1 MQPAEAFG
9 FSGSS
14 RFLVR
19 SRVGEGAVGVVY
31 DAFDRE
37 RVMRVAIKTLR
48 SPSAQTIH
56 MLKREFRALA
66 DLRHPNLVELG
77 ELFEEHGTWFFTME
91 FVQGV
96 HLLRHVRP
104 GSESRPSIAPPG
116 AGTVSLAADRAA
128 PDENRLRAA
137 FRQLARGL
145 SVLHAA
151 NKVHCDVKP
160 SNVMVTSAGRVVI
173 LDFGLVAE
181 ATREAPSD
189 EIQGTIA
196 YMAPEQAASEQV
208 GGAADWYALG
218 VMLYQALTGR
228 LPFYGTAGEVLEQK
242 VTREPP
248 PPRELWSGVPQD
260 LDKLCADLLRMDPV
274 RRPRD
279 AEILARLGVEDA
291 VYDSASFRAPIFVG
305 RGPEQEALR
314 QAFADVENGA
324 PATVFVH
331 GESGVGKSFLVR
343 RFAERIAKE
352 RGAMVLSG
360 RCYERESVAYKAVDG
375 VVDDLSERLQ
385 TLPEEDVVA
394 LLPPH
399 VGLLLGVFPVLGKV
413 EAIERAAAQTRTL
426 VASPQ
431 QLRAYVFAAL
441 RNLLDGLARRQPL
454 VVVVDDLQWAD
465 NDSLVL
471 LSELTRPPAAPPF
484 LLVATMRL
492 ATESHR
498 PTGLRLAPAPR
509 IGSNAKHLHLEHLSE
524 DDAERLVAGL
534 LERLPDGAASR
545 GAIRSI
551 VADTKG
557 HPLFI
562 DELVRQGGG
571 RGRTNAPLKLDDALW
586 ARVSR
591 LDPSARKIL
600 EVVATAGL
608 PIPQGVAAQA
618 SATELGDLF
627 RLVSALRSEHFV
639 RTAGVG
645 QLDFIEPYHDR
656 VREAVLARLE
666 PSARKDWHARL
677 ALALE
682 GWSDA
687 DPESL
692 STHWEAA
699 GRSDRAQHYAVSA
712 AAVAEKALA
721 FDRAARLYRRALE
734 LTQSDEARTTIQG
747 KLAEALTNAGCWADA
762 AEVRLALARGAG
774 ATTSLDLR
782 RTAAEQLMCSGHF
795 DRGVQ
800 VLRAALSECGVRD
813 PRSAVGLIVAL
824 IVHRLL
830 LAIRGLEYVAREP
843 TEALRP
849 ELVRADTVRSAGA
862 GFSMTDNVRGAYFQT
877 RNLLM
882 TLRTGDPHRIA
893 RAQCMEVCFSAA
905 GGPAKLAR
913 TVRLLES
920 ARALC
925 EQLGTGESLG
935 MLAVANGY
943 RHYFVA
949 EWAEAAEWLSRAEE
963 IFRDKC
969 VGMTFELNSARLM
982 LYRAIS
988 YRGDLR
994 DLAARAPAAY
1004 REAEEHGDLY
1014 TRINLR
1020 AGPLALLGLVQG
1032 EPERVRKEVDEVIGL
1047 LAQSRFLVQHYFC
1060 MVARTQADLYEGHGR
1075 QAHERVEGAWPALRR
1090 SMLLTVLPI
1099 RVLSYE
1105 QRGRCALAVGATAGD
1120 DRLIGLAEAQANKLR
1135 RIGLDWA
1142 QGSAQLLLAGVRAA
1156 RGAKDAARLHA
1167 LEAVRVFEQGK
1178 MGLYAAAARR
1188 RLGELSAEGDPEGAR
1203 AMALSDAWMQE
1214 QGVRDPASFATAFAP
1229 GFSPR

>member
-1 MQPAEAFG
+1 MQPAEAVE
-9 FSGSS
+9 FSGSN
-14 RFLVR
+14 RFVVR
-19 SRVGEGAVGVVY
+19 ARVGEGAVGVVY
-31 DAFDRE
+31 DAFDSDRG
-37 RVMRVAIKTLR
+37 MRVAIKTLR
-48 SPSAQTIH
+48 RPSADTIH

-77 ELFEEHGTWFFTME
+77 ELIEDHGTWFFTME

-104 GSESRPSIAPPG
+104 GSDSRASFPPPALG
-116 AGTVSLAADRAA
+116 AAADRAA
-128 PDENRLRAA
+128 PDEKRLRPA

-160 SNVMVTSAGRVVI
+160 SNVMVTVEGRVVI
-173 LDFGLVAE
+173 LDFGLVVE
-181 ATREAPSD
+181 GTRETPSD
-189 EIQGTIA
+189 EIQGTVA
-196 YMAPEQAASEQV
+196 YMAPEQAVSEEI
-208 GGAADWYALG
+208 GSAADWYAFG

-228 LPFYGTAGEVLEQK
+228 LPFYGTAGEILEQK

-248 PPRELWSGVPQD
+248 PPRELWSGVPED
-260 LDKLCADLLRMDPV
+260 LDRLCEDLLRIEPKN
-274 RRPRD
+274 RPRD

-291 VYDSASFRAPIFVG
+291 AYDSASLRAPLFVG

-314 QAFADVENGA
+314 QAFAEVEGGA
-324 PATVFVH
+324 SATVFVH

-343 RFAERIAKE
+343 RFAQQIAKE
-352 RGAMVLSG
+352 RRAMVLKG

-375 VVDDLSERLQ
+375 VIDDLSERLQ
-385 TLPEEDVVA
+385 ALPEAEVGA

-399 VGLLLGVFPVLGKV
+399 AGLLLGVFPVLGKV
-413 EAIERAAAQTRTL
+413 EAIARAASQTTTL

-431 QLRAYVFAAL
+431 QERAYVFAAL
-441 RNLLDGLARRQPL
+441 RHLLDAMARRHRL
-454 VVVVDDLQWAD
+454 VVVIDDLQWAD

-471 LSELTRPPAAPPF
+471 LSDLMRPPAAPPL

-492 ATESHR
+492 GTESYR
-498 PTGLRLAPAPR
+498 PTGLRSAPGLG
-509 IGSNAKHLHLEHLSE
+509 IGSNARHMHLEHLSE
-524 DDAERLVAGL
+524 DDAEKLVAGL
-534 LERLPDGAASR
+534 LDRLPDGAAMR

-551 VADTKG
+551 VSDTKG

-571 RGRTNAPLKLDDALW
+571 RERTSAPLRLDDALW

-591 LDPSARKIL
+591 LDSGARHIL

-608 PIPQGVAAQA
+608 PVPQGVVAQA
-618 SATELGDLF
+618 SATEVGDLF
-627 RLVSALRSEHFV
+627 RLISALRSEHFV
-639 RTAGVG
+639 RTSGVS
-645 QLDFIEPYHDR
+645 QMDLIEPYHDR

-666 PSARKDWHARL
+666 PTVRKEWHGRL

-682 GWSDA
+682 GWSEA

-692 STHWEAA
+692 STHWEGA
-699 GRSDRAQHYAVSA
+699 GRADRAQHYAVSA
-712 AAVAEKALA
+712 AVAAEKALA
-721 FDRAARLYRRALE
+721 FDRAARLYRRAFDLAA
-734 LTQSDEARTTIQG
+734 TDDARSIIKR
-747 KLAEALTNAGCWADA
+747 KLAEVLTNAGRWAEA
-762 AEVRLALARGAG
+762 ADVRLELSKGSD
-774 ATTSLDLR
+774 ATSSLDLR
-782 RTAAEQLMCSGHF
+782 RSAAEQLMCSGHF

-824 IVHRLL
+824 IFYRLL
-830 LAIRGLEYVAREP
+830 LAARGLGYVAREP
-843 TEALRP
+843 TDALRAD
-849 ELVRADTVRSAGA
+849 LVRADTVRSAGA

-882 TLRTGDPHRIA
+882 TLRAGDPNRLA
-893 RAQCMEVCFSAA
+893 RALCMEVCFSAA
-905 GGPAKLAR
+905 GGPAKLPR

-925 EQLGTGESLG
+925 QQVGTGESLG
-935 MLAVANGY
+935 MLAVATGY

-949 EWAEAAEWLSRAEE
+949 EWPEAIEWLARAEE

-969 VGMTFELNSARLM
+969 VGVTFELNSARLM
-982 LYRAIS
+982 LYRAIA

-1032 EPERVRKEVDEVIGL
+1032 EPERVRREVDEVIGL

-1075 QAHERVEGAWPALRR
+1075 QAHERIEGAWPALRR

-1099 RVLSYE
+1099 RVLSFE
-1105 QRGRCALAVGATAGD
+1105 QRGRCALALGVSAGD
-1120 DRLIGLAEAQANKLR
+1120 DRLVALAESQAHKLR
-1135 RIGLDWA
+1135 GIPIGWA
-1142 QGSAQLLLAGVRAA
+1142 QGSAQLLLAGVRAT
-1156 RGAKDAARLHA
+1156 RGAKEAARAHA
-1167 LEAVRVFEQGK
+1167 REAVRAFEEGK
-1178 MGLYAAAARR
+1178 MAMYAAVARR
-1188 RLGELSAEGDPEGAR
+1188 RLGELSAEGDEEGAS
-1203 AMALSDAWMQE
+1203 AMTASDAWME
-1214 QGVRDPASFATAFAP
+1214 EHNVRDPARIATAFAP
-1229 GFSPR
+1229 GFSTT